1 MTNTEHDTRD
11 QKLRDLLTIRVV
23 DFLER
28 LEKPSTQ
35 GQIMSDDDG
44 LTRSEQKIRNL
55 VAIRSYL
62 RDRVDELVAERL
74 LSQANAVA
82 AEVSRLNLLIAE
94 AEAAE

>member
-1 MTNTEHDTRD
+1 MTNTQHDTRD

-44 LTRSEQKIRNL
+44 LTRTEQKIRNL

-62 RDRVDELVAERL
+62 RDRRDGL
-74 LSQANAVA
+74 LADRCYIDAKVIGD
-82 AEVSRLNLLIAE
+82 EVSRLNRLIAE